1 MAKCTKNKEEIPE
14 EASKEAE
21 ITAEKPKT
29 IPPIQH
35 SKAPAFLNSNS
46 FGKWKP
52 LNNFNNRQRPGRA
65 ASRGR

>member
-46 FGKWKP
+46 FGK
-52 LNNFNNRQRPGRA
+52 
-65 ASRGR
+65 

>member
-1 MAKCTKNKEEIPE
+1 MAKSTKNEEENLE
-14 EASKEAE
+14 ETSKEAE
-21 ITAEKPKT
+21 KITEKPKT
-29 IPPIQH
+29 IPPIQQ
-35 SKAPAFLNSNS
+35 ARPAFLGSNS